1 MEEEWKKEKRNKQTK
16 KQKENST
23 ELQEPNV
30 DAEVYNNNK
39 MGDWIYTCAYTAINK
54 IETVQ
59 QQ

>member
-23 ELQEPNV
+23 KLQEPNV
-30 DAEVYNNNK
+30 DAEVYNNTK
-39 MGDWIYTCAYTAINK
+39 KCDWIYTYTYIPISKVKRA
-54 IETVQ
+54 Q